1 MPQTPF
7 YARGQK
13 AVKKRLEKVLNL
25 GCLRYNWGDA
35 PCDLSEVFNWR
46 TPMAGKSTTEN
57 AGSHGP
63 AGAGGATTVLDG
75 KLVATVRRAEL
86 AKRVQSLKAK
96 TGRAPGLAVVLVGEN
111 PASQIY
117 VKNKIKA
124 CHEAGI
130 ESFHIEL
137 PSSITQA
144 ELHKEIDK
152 LNQRADVD
160 GILVQLPL
168 PKGLNETLATERIL
182 SEKDPDGLTS
192 GNLGLL
198 FAGRTRVAPCTPFGV
213 MKILEHYKI
222 AVAGLNAVVIGRSNI
237 VGKPMAQLLLEA
249 NATVTIAHSKTRD
262 LQNLTSAADLVVV
275 AAGRPRFLGSE
286 HFRKGAVVV
295 DVGIHR
301 VPENENLVINGK
313 RSTICGDV
321 RYEELLGHSSAVTPV
336 PGGVGPMTIQMLL
349 ENTLKLA
356 ELKQ

>member
-1 MPQTPF
+1 M
-7 YARGQK
+7 AQK
-13 AVKKRLEKVLNL
+13 
-25 GCLRYNWGDA
+25 
-35 PCDLSEVFNWR
+35 
-46 TPMAGKSTTEN
+46 TTI
-57 AGSHGP
+57 
-63 AGAGGATTVLDG
+63 LDG
-75 KLVATVRRAEL
+75 KEVASVRRVEL
-86 AKRVQSLKAK
+86 AKRVASLKAK

-124 CHEAGI
+124 CAEAGI

-137 PSSITQA
+137 SASISQSD
-144 ELHKEIDK
+144 LHKEIDK

-198 FAGRTRVAPCTPFGV
+198 FAGRTRVAPCTPYGV
-213 MKILEHYKI
+213 MKILEHYKLE
-222 AVAGLNAVVIGRSNI
+222 VTGLNAVVVGRSNI

-249 NATVTIAHSKTRD
+249 NATVTIAHSKTK
-262 LQNLTSAADLVVV
+262 NLLALTKAADIVVV
-275 AAGRPRFLGSE
+275 AAGRPRFLGKE
-286 HFRKGAVVV
+286 AFGEGAIVV

-301 VPENENLVINGK
+301 VPESESLVINGK

-321 RYEELLGHSSAVTPV
+321 KYEELMGHASAVTPV